1 MYVECEEEIKLE
13 EAREALENAPG
24 IVVLDRPEEQAYAM
38 PVDCAGEDSVY
49 VSRLRR
55 DPTVPHGLAMWV
67 VSDNLRK
74 GAATNAVQIA
84 ETLVETDR
92 KSVVEGKGVSVRVD
106 PGCRRNIKQKNN
118 HITKKNKD

>member
-49 VSRLRR
+49 VSRLGR

-74 GAATNAVQIA
+74 GAATNAVQIEIGSA
-84 ETLVETDR
+84 ARRE
-92 KSVVEGKGVSVRVD
+92 SVCQYV
-106 PGCRRNIKQKNN
+106 
-118 HITKKNKD
+118 